1 MDGNCEIRPEVI
13 YINIIKNIY
22 LIRLKKQKVHKYIK
36 NTNNYAMAEENIGII
51 FT

>member
-22 LIRLKKQKVHKYIK
+22 LIRLKKQKQIHKKYK
-36 NTNNYAMAEENIGII
+36 QLCYGRR
-51 FT
+51 